1 MAAGRRVRGRE
12 SRQPR
17 RRKHWLVA
25 ARWLRSSTEAATWDT
40 AFICEPG
47 AHRHRPQQSKTAN
60 TDTNMCTQTHRA
72 NSSHLH
78 LTHNCWLR
86 LALASAETLQSNI
99 LHESLLWTGIKQD
112 KNHLKSRWFISERP
126 RYDSVT
132 LGYNLHTC
140 HKFEC
145 FGNKRQIRTI
155 LVTPPN
161 LLFIGGR
168 SLSLTA
174 LTHLHGDQFVH
185 RSIKVMHMLK
195 QKHIP

>member
-60 TDTNMCTQTHRA
+60 TDTNMCTQTHTGLIPHIYIWHIIA
-72 NSSHLH
+72 DSV
-78 LTHNCWLR
+78 
-86 LALASAETLQSNI
+86 
-99 LHESLLWTGIKQD
+99 LLWPRQKLYSQTYYTNRFSEQESNRIKTTWKAD
-112 KNHLKSRWFISERP
+112 GLLVKGP
-126 RYDSVT
+126 DMTVT
-132 LGYNLHTC
+132 LGYNLHTR

-145 FGNKRQIRTI
+145 FGNKRQIRT
-155 LVTPPN
+155 LLATPPPK
-161 LLFIGGR
+161 
-168 SLSLTA
+168 SS
-174 LTHLHGDQFVH
+174 V
-185 RSIKVMHMLK
+185 S
-195 QKHIP
+195 

>member
-1 MAAGRRVRGRE
+1 MVAGRRVRGRE
-12 SRQPR
+12 SRQLR

-60 TDTNMCTQTHRA
+60 TDTNMCTQTHTELIPHIYIWHIIA
-72 NSSHLH
+72 DSV
-78 LTHNCWLR
+78 
-86 LALASAETLQSNI
+86 
-99 LHESLLWTGIKQD
+99 LLWPRQKLYSQTYYTNRFSEQESNRIKTIGR
-112 KNHLKSRWFISERP
+112 HLKSRWFISERP

-132 LGYNLHTC
+132 LGYNLHIR

-155 LVTPPN
+155 LATPPK
-161 LLFIGGR
+161 
-168 SLSLTA
+168 SS
-174 LTHLHGDQFVH
+174 V
-185 RSIKVMHMLK
+185 S
-195 QKHIP
+195 